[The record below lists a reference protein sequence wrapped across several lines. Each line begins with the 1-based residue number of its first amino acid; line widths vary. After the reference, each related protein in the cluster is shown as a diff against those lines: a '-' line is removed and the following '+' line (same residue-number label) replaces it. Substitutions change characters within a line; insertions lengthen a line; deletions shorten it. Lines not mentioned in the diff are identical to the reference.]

1 MEADLFDRFTASLTQ
16 GRTRRAALR
25 RLGAA
30 AFSLGGVPHFTTST
44 MARKKGHKGGKG
56 HGGGNGGGGDGGGE
70 VPPPRAPVPAS
81 ARKVIGYYVG
91 YEVDA
96 LPPAEIAWEALTH
109 IAVGTVLPRSN
120 GSLDLRLDLESEA
133 EGQALAREVAQQAR
147 AHGVVPLLMIG
158 GDGAREG
165 FRAAAS
171 NQLPSFVANLGSAMR
186 DLGFAG
192 LDLDWEP
199 IERSDEAAFRHL
211 VFALRTALP
220 DAVLTVPIIPTT
232 LTFPAVPGVLAEVAP
247 YLDQLNLMTYN
258 MEGAYEGW
266 DSWHSSA
273 LHGATARTPS
283 AVDAT
288 VADVLAAGVPANK
301 LGVGVGFFGDCW
313 SAPVTGPGQAIR
325 GSEIV
330 ATDSEM
336 SYATIVADYF
346 TPAAAHFDATAQV
359 PYLSYDAGHGA
370 KRCTYISYENA
381 ESIAAKG
388 AWAQGQGLNGA
399 IVWTINQGHDRTQP
413 AGQRDALLHAVRQA
427 FGA

>member
-1 MEADLFDRFTASLTQ
+1 MDDQQFDRWTASLTQ
-16 GRTRRAALR
+16 AGTRRAALR
-25 RLGAA
+25 SLGAVLG
-30 AFSLGGVPHFTTST
+30 LGGVSLFTMST
-44 MARKKGHKGGKG
+44 TARRKGHKGGKG
-56 HGGGNGGGGDGGGE
+56 HGGGNGGGGSSE
-70 VPPPRAPVPAS
+70 VPPPNAPVPAS

-120 GSLDLRLDLESEA
+120 GSLDLRLDLGSEA
-133 EGQALAREVAQQAR
+133 DGQDLARDVAQQAR

-158 GDGAREG
+158 GEGARDS
-165 FRAAAS
+165 FKAASS
-171 NQLPSFVANLGSAMR
+171 NQLATFVTNLGAAMR
-186 DLGFAG
+186 ELGFAG

-199 IERSDEAAFRHL
+199 IEGSDEAAFKNL
-211 VFALRTALP
+211 VFALRSALP
-220 DAVLTVPIIPTT
+220 DAVLTVPVIPTT
-232 LTFPAVPGVLAEVAP
+232 LTFPAVPGVLAQVAP
-247 YLDQLNLMTYN
+247 YLDQLSLMTYS

-266 DSWHSSA
+266 DAWHSSA
-273 LHGATARTPS
+273 LHGASARTPS
-283 AVDAT
+283 AVDVA

-325 GSEIV
+325 GAEIV

-336 SYATIVADYF
+336 SYATIVADYL

-381 ESIAAKG
+381 ASIAAKG
-388 AWAQGQGLNGA
+388 AWAQGMGLNGA
-399 IVWTINQGHDRTQP
+399 IVWTINQGHERTQP
-413 AGQRDALLHAVRQA
+413 AGQRDALLLAVRQA